1 MIAEISVVPIGK
13 GTDLARYV
21 AKIVKI
27 IDESGLDY
35 KLNAMGTV
43 IEGDSE
49 RVFDLIQKCHNK
61 MLELSERVYTTV
73 KIDERKD
80 KKVNMLEHKVLA
92 VEKELGKILKK

>member
-13 GTDLARYV
+13 GIDLASYV
-21 AKIVKI
+21 AKIVEI

-43 IEGDSE
+43 IEGESD
-49 RVFDLIQKCHNK
+49 RVFDLIKKCHNK
-61 MLELSERVYTTV
+61 MLEISERVYTMV

-80 KKVNMLEHKVLA
+80 KKVKMLEHKVQA
-92 VEKELGKILKK
+92 VEKELGRSLKK